1 MNRTRIE
8 AAETIE
14 RFVSG
19 EAGDYDWEDFTYI
32 SSHDPLVEKIRIECL
47 HARDQFPPMDPKAYC
62 SAEGIEYLL
71 SLAAQLRDRS
81 TEPEYP
87 RKKRTCLFRRF
98 PVTIYTSIG
107 IALSLLVDM
116 LGAAYDAS
124 GIEGLFY
131 WLAQLFSLIPWAI
144 QEFFFSL
151 VNWYASLILGLI
163 ASIVIDLIIRSTLV
177 RVGRKRE

>member
-19 EAGDYDWEDFTYI
+19 DAGDYDWEDFTYI
-32 SSHDPLVEKIRIECL
+32 SSHDPLVEKIRVECL
-47 HARDQFPPMDPKAYC
+47 HARDRFPPTNPKAYC
-62 SAEGIEYLL
+62 SEEGSEYLL

-87 RKKRTCLFRRF
+87 RKKRKYLFRRF
-98 PVTIYTSIG
+98 PITTYTSIG
-107 IALSLLVDM
+107 IMLSLLVDM

-124 GIEGLFY
+124 GIERLFY

-144 QEFFFSL
+144 RESFFSL
-151 VNWYASLILGLI
+151 VNWYVSLILGLI
-163 ASIVIDLIIRSTLV
+163 ASIAIDLIIHSALV